1 MTKPKTFKQMMNKLV
16 NQGQIISGTDEE
28 VNDMEMEIHDFK
40 AENIR
45 LRIALTEYDHK
56 IINLQTIIKVL
67 TNDKFR

>member
-28 VNDMEMEIHDFK
+28 VNDMEMEIHDLK

-45 LRIALTEYDHK
+45 LKIVLAEYAHK
-56 IINLQTIIKVL
+56 IISLQTIIKGL
-67 TNDKFR
+67 KE